1 MVSCAFVTGA
11 GGALGGAIAER
22 LAADGSPVAVVDIDR
37 PAAEATVARIVE
49 AGGDAAA
56 ITCDLRDSSAI
67 ENAFAHAER
76 QLGAVKVLVNDA
88 AMFPSGPFVDV
99 TLETVDDTIAVNQRA
114 YFLTAQLAARSMID
128 TGSGVIVNI
137 ASIVWHGRWDNMAP
151 YVASK
156 GYIVAL
162 TRALAR
168 ELGPH
173 HIRVN
178 GVAPGAFPTAAEVAQ
193 HPDLEAYEREIL
205 ASQAIKR
212 RGRAEDVA
220 SLVSFLCSNE
230 SSFITGQTINVDG
243 GWIMV

>member
-1 MVSCAFVTGA
+1 
-11 GGALGGAIAER
+11 LGGAIAER
-22 LAADGSPVAVVDIDR
+22 LAADGLPVAVVDIDR
-37 PAAEATVARIVE
+37 SAADATVARIVE

-56 ITCDLRDSSAI
+56 ITCDLRDNSAI
-67 ENAFAHAER
+67 ENAFDEVER
-76 QLGAVKVLVNDA
+76 QLGAVKVLVNNA
-88 AMFPSGPFVDV
+88 AMFPSGPFVEV
-99 TLETVDDTIAVNQRA
+99 TLETLDETMAVNQRA
-114 YFLTAQLAARSMID
+114 YFLTAQLAARSMGG
-128 TGSGVIVNI
+128 TGGVIVNV
-137 ASIVWHGRWDNMAP
+137 ASIVWHGWWDNMAP

-156 GYIVAL
+156 GYVVAL

-168 ELGPH
+168 ELGPYD
-173 HIRVN
+173 IRVN

-205 ASQAIKR
+205 TSQAIKR

-220 SLVSFLCSNE
+220 SLVSFLCSDE